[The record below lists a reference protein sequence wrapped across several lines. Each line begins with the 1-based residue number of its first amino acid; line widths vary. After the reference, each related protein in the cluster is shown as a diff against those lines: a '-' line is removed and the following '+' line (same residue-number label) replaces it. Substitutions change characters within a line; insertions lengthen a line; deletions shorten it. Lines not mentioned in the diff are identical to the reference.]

1 MSTAFK
7 VPRLTGLMLVS
18 AVLFIASL
26 LTQQQAPGSLIA
38 VSLYKLHMAS
48 LAGWAGYW
56 IDRLVFPYSRPHEL
70 LEEHSFLIDEIE
82 DSDIHGRPDNSAN
95 DADFVQLGSIACSAD
110 QAMLRRAIII
120 GACLIAICLGA

>member
-7 VPRLTGLMLVS
+7 VPRLTGLMLIS

-26 LTQQQAPGSLIA
+26 VTQEQAPGSLIA

-70 LEEHSFLIDEIE
+70 LEEQSFLVDEIQ
-82 DSDIHGRPDNSAN
+82 DSHVHGQPDGSADERDIM
-95 DADFVQLGSIACSAD
+95 QLGNIACAAD
-110 QAMLRRAIII
+110 WAMLRRAIII

>member
-18 AVLFIASL
+18 AALFIASL

-70 LEEHSFLIDEIE
+70 LDEQSFLVDEIQ
-82 DSDIHGRPDNSAN
+82 DTSIHGRPSDASN
-95 DADFVQLGSIACSAD
+95 DQAYSELCAVTCTAY

-120 GACLIAICLGA
+120 GTCLIAICLGA